1 MNYTSLLIKYRHR
14 NRSVLT
20 DGITT
25 ALSHLDEV
33 SVDLGFLEET
43 GLINETLQALSL
55 GLPFAVIAV
64 TEQGAVILGRKT
76 QKAAVQDASFRMLKT
91 GAGMAA
97 GAAAMTAG
105 LGAIPAI
112 PVAVGVRM
120 LLERYRS
127 SRLTACRVNQRI
139 DRLQALSRAREKRV
153 ISVVAG
159 QTGQT

>member
-1 MNYTSLLIKYRHR
+1 MDYSSLLKKYRHR
-14 NRSVLT
+14 NRSMLT

-33 SVDLGFLEET
+33 SVDLGFLEEA
-43 GLINETLQALSL
+43 GLIAETLETFSL
-55 GLPFAVIAV
+55 ALPFAVIAV
-64 TEQGAVILGRKT
+64 TEQGAVVLGRKT

-112 PVAVGVRM
+112 PFAVGVRV

-127 SRLTACRVNQRI
+127 SRLTAYRVKHRV
-139 DRLQALSRAREKRV
+139 DRLKALNRAREKQAVSLSAGKV
-153 ISVVAG
+153 IEA
-159 QTGQT
+159 